1 MRTTSST
8 RAVPGN
14 EPVVQL
20 QPQPDATAH
29 HKILN
34 LHYALTPSFS
44 SGRGRHGACAS
55 KRRDER
61 DHLLQAM
68 VRCHLR
74 HSSIASALSPLLA
87 YQRLCR
93 LGSFA

>member
-14 EPVVQL
+14 EPVVKL
-20 QPQPDATAH
+20 PPQPDATAH

-44 SGRGRHGACAS
+44 SGHAPKFPLRS
-55 KRRDER
+55 KRTHRPWPS
-61 DHLLQAM
+61 A
-68 VRCHLR
+68 
-74 HSSIASALSPLLA
+74 AS
-87 YQRLCR
+87 Y
-93 LGSFA
+93 G